1 MPVRLNRTLD
11 PPPPDRRYDAAAPAK
26 PLRVLLVED
35 SENDATFVLREIRK
49 GGFQPVYERVWTA
62 PAMKEALQQTWDLV
76 ISDFNMPNFSGFGAL
91 EVLKQNGVDVP
102 FLLVSGQVG
111 EETAVAAMRAGAQDY
126 IMKRRLARLVP
137 AIERELREAQT
148 RAARNAAENALRDSE
163 EQLRQAQKLEAI
175 GCLAG
180 GVAHDFNNI
189 LTAIMGYDD
198 LLLQSLDASDPRR
211 RHAEEVQRSAERAA
225 ALTRQL
231 LIFSRKQVLQPRVI
245 DLNVVVV
252 DLEKMLRRLIG
263 EDVTLQTLPTAP
275 QARVKA
281 DLGQIEQVIMNL
293 AVNGRDAMPNGGSI
307 TIKTAETTFDGSYAG
322 CQPGPYVLLSVAD
335 TGTGMSEEVK
345 AHLFEPFFTTKPAGQ
360 GTGLGL
366 ATSYGIVKQNGG
378 HIEVSSTTG
387 VGTTFSIY
395 LPRVE
400 QAVDSPTDNPKL
412 SGSPSGLETLLIVE
426 DESAVRELSELVL
439 RDLGYNV
446 VAASDGLEA
455 LRLRPQAQG
464 VDLLVTDIV
473 MPGLGGNELAERLR
487 SVRPDLKVLFTSGHT
502 EDRTTAAR
510 CPEAGTSFLQKP
522 YRPDVLARKVREML
536 DA

>member
-1 MPVRLNRTLD
+1 
-11 PPPPDRRYDAAAPAK
+11 
-26 PLRVLLVED
+26 
-35 SENDATFVLREIRK
+35 
-49 GGFQPVYERVWTA
+49 
-62 PAMKEALQQTWDLV
+62 
-76 ISDFNMPNFSGFGAL
+76 
-91 EVLKQNGVDVP
+91 
-102 FLLVSGQVG
+102 
-111 EETAVAAMRAGAQDY
+111 
-126 IMKRRLARLVP
+126 
-137 AIERELREAQT
+137 
-148 RAARNAAENALRDSE
+148 
-163 EQLRQAQKLEAI
+163 
-175 GCLAG
+175 
-180 GVAHDFNNI
+180 VAHDFNNI

-211 RHAEEVQRSAERAA
+211 HLAEEVQRSAERAA

-231 LIFSRKQVLQPRVI
+231 LAFSRKQVLQPRVI
-245 DLNVVVV
+245 DLNVAVV

-263 EDVTLQTLPTAP
+263 EDVTLQTLPAAP
-275 QARVKA
+275 QARIKA

-293 AVNGRDAMPNGGSI
+293 AVNARDAMPNGGSI
-307 TIKTAETTFDGSYAG
+307 TIKTAETTFDGSHAG

-366 ATSYGIVKQNGG
+366 ATTYGIVKQNGG

-400 QAVDSPTDNPKL
+400 QAVDSPTVNPKL

-446 VAASDGLEA
+446 LAAPDGLEA

-502 EDRTTAAR
+502 EDRTAAAR
-510 CPEAGTSFLQKP
+510 CLETGTSFLQKP